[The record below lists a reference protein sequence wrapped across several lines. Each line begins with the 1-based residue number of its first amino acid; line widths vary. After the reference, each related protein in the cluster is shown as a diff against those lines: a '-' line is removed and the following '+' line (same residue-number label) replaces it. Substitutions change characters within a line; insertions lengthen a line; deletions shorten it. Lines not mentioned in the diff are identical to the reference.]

1 MEVYQALASSIPFE
15 MGCKGNANCRN
26 LKICRDKNCKFSS
39 LYENTSN
46 ISLSV
51 FSLSLIGEI
60 IVICKPPMFSP
71 AIYKSNS
78 LNQEVKLPLP
88 FRGDGREVRKCST
101 FVLITNPL
109 YLPLKRGELV
119 CPLLESPRN
128 VLLKY
133 CKTLSINLFH
143 KQANCFSLFR
153 EGTEKVPIFKD

>member
-26 LKICRDKNCKFSS
+26 LKICRDKNCKCCS

-71 AIYKSNS
+71 AIYISSSEDS
-78 LNQEVKLPLP
+78 LA
-88 FRGDGREVRKCST
+88 
-101 FVLITNPL
+101 LIPSIS
-109 YLPLKRGELV
+109 
-119 CPLLESPRN
+119 SP
-128 VLLKY
+128 KY
-133 CKTLSINLFH
+133 Y
-143 KQANCFSLFR
+143 
-153 EGTEKVPIFKD
+153 

>member
-15 MGCKGNANCRN
+15 MGCKGNANYRN

-60 IVICKPPMFSP
+60 IVICKLPMFSP

-88 FRGDGREVRKCST
+88 LQGRRERGK
-101 FVLITNPL
+101 
-109 YLPLKRGELV
+109 KM
-119 CPLLESPRN
+119 
-128 VLLKY
+128 
-133 CKTLSINLFH
+133 
-143 KQANCFSLFR
+143 
-153 EGTEKVPIFKD
+153 

>member
-26 LKICRDKNCKFSS
+26 LKICRDKNCKCCS

-46 ISLSV
+46 IYLSV

-88 FRGDGREVRKCST
+88 LQCPLFGGDGR
-101 FVLITNPL
+101 
-109 YLPLKRGELV
+109 G
-119 CPLLESPRN
+119 
-128 VLLKY
+128 
-133 CKTLSINLFH
+133 
-143 KQANCFSLFR
+143 
-153 EGTEKVPIFKD
+153 VP

>member
-1 MEVYQALASSIPFE
+1 MPIPYYIYNGIMEVYQALASSIPFE

-26 LKICRDKNCKFSS
+26 LKICRDKNCKSCS

-60 IVICKPPMFSP
+60 IVICKFPMFSP

-88 FRGDGREVRKCST
+88 LQGRRERGK
-101 FVLITNPL
+101 
-109 YLPLKRGELV
+109 K
-119 CPLLESPRN
+119 
-128 VLLKY
+128 
-133 CKTLSINLFH
+133 
-143 KQANCFSLFR
+143 
-153 EGTEKVPIFKD
+153 IFKERH